1 MPEVLM
7 FKRCEKVAEAIHQEI
22 STLLLNGVKDPRA
35 GLVTITGVKVT
46 DDLHLATVYY
56 SVIGAET
63 DRKDAE
69 AGLNS
74 AKGYLRREVGK
85 ILRMRLVPDLQ
96 FRYDVSIDYGNKI
109 ESILKQIQS
118 TDETD
123 AEKDT

>member
-1 MPEVLM
+1 M

-22 STLLLNGVKDPRA
+22 STLLINGLKDPRL
-35 GLVTITGVKVT
+35 GLVRITGVKVT
-46 DDLHLATVYY
+46 DDLHLATAYY
-56 SVIGAET
+56 SVIGTEV

-74 AKGYLRREVGK
+74 AKGFLRRELGK

-118 TDETD
+118 TEETD

>member
-1 MPEVLM
+1 M

-22 STLLLNGVKDPRA
+22 STLLINGLKDPRA

-74 AKGYLRREVGK
+74 AKGFLRREIGK

-118 TDETD
+118 TEETD
-123 AEKDT
+123 AEKDS

>member
-1 MPEVLM
+1 M
-7 FKRCEKVAEAIHQEI
+7 FKRSEKVAEAIHQEI
-22 STLLLNGVKDPRA
+22 SKLLINGVKDPRV

-46 DDLHLATVYY
+46 DDLRLATLYY
-56 SVIGAET
+56 SVIGTEV

-69 AGLNS
+69 AGINS
-74 AKGYLRREVGK
+74 AKGFLRREIGK

-118 TDETD
+118 TEESD

>member
-1 MPEVLM
+1 M
-7 FKRCEKVAEAIHQEI
+7 FKRSEKVAEAIHQEI
-22 STLLLNGVKDPRA
+22 SKLLINGVKDPRV
-35 GLVTITGVKVT
+35 GLINITGVKVT
-46 DDLHLATVYY
+46 DDLRLATLYY
-56 SVIGAET
+56 SVIGMEV

-74 AKGYLRREVGK
+74 AKGFLRREIGK

-118 TDETD
+118 TEEAD

>member
-1 MPEVLM
+1 M
-7 FKRCEKVAEAIHQEI
+7 FKRSEKVAEAIHQEI
-22 STLLLNGVKDPRA
+22 SKLLINGVKDPRV
-35 GLVTITGVKVT
+35 GLITITGVKVT
-46 DDLHLATVYY
+46 DDLRLATLYY
-56 SVIGAET
+56 SVIGMEV

-74 AKGYLRREVGK
+74 AKGFLRREIGK

-118 TDETD
+118 TEEAD

>member
-1 MPEVLM
+1 M
-7 FKRCEKVAEAIHQEI
+7 FKRSEKVAEAIHQEI
-22 STLLLNGVKDPRA
+22 SKLLINGVKDPRV
-35 GLVTITGVKVT
+35 GLINITGVKVT
-46 DDLHLATVYY
+46 DDLRLATLYY
-56 SVIGAET
+56 SVIGMEV

-74 AKGYLRREVGK
+74 AKGFLRRDIGK

-118 TDETD
+118 TEEAD